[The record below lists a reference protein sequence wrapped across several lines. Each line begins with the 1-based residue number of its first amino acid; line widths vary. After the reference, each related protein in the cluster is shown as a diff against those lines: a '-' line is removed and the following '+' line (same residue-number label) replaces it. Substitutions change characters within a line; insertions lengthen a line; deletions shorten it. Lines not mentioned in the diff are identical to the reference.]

1 MSRLTIYPDN
11 NPKQHEL
18 DTTDGAAIA
27 KALGKIKVR
36 FERWEASKKFAQN
49 AGDEDVIDAYAAD
62 INRIKAESGYQT
74 VDILRVNAATPDK
87 PTIRAKF
94 LNEHTHSE
102 DEVRFFVEGAGVFYL
117 RVAGKVYMTLCER
130 GDLISVPA
138 GTTHWFDM
146 GPEPDITAIRFFDNK
161 EGWVPHFTGSKI
173 ADEFPKFEKTKD
185 TKAA

>member
-11 NPKQHEL
+11 NPEKPDL
-18 DTTDGAAIA
+18 DTTDAEAITR
-27 KALGKIKVR
+27 ALNGINVR
-36 FERWEASKKFAQN
+36 FERWEASRQFARD
-49 AGDEDVIDAYAAD
+49 AGDAEVIEAYNDD
-62 INRIKAESGYQT
+62 IERIKQENGYQT
-74 VDILRVNAATPDK
+74 VDILRVNDATPDK
-87 PTIRAKF
+87 PAIRAKF

-102 DEVRFFVEGAGVFYL
+102 DEVRFFVEGAGIFYL
-117 RVAGKVYMTLCER
+117 RVKGKVYMTLCER

-146 GPEPDITAIRFFDNK
+146 GPTPDITAIRFFDNK

-173 ADEFPKFEKTKD
+173 ADQFPKFDKEQK